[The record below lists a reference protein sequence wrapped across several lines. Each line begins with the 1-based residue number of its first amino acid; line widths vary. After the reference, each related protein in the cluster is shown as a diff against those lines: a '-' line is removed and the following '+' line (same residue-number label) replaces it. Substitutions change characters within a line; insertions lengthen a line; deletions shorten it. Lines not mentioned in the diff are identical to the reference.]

1 MHRRDLLRG
10 VAMAGLLAAAGAVP
24 AGLATAAR
32 AAEEKKDEHV
42 NTAVLHKEPPIG
54 DMALGSPDAPVT
66 IVEYASATCPH
77 CATFH
82 EEVWPQLKKEFVDTG
97 KVRFVF
103 REFPLDQLALAAFM
117 LTRCAGKEKYFPML
131 DLVMKNQRTWVK
143 NPREELLKIA
153 KLAGMTEQQFDACL
167 KNEKLAM
174 DIVAMSKDANRLF
187 GVDSTPTFFV
197 NGRRVVGGHSIEEFR
212 RIIDEELKKAQQKKG

>member
-10 VAMAGLLAAAGAVP
+10 VVMAGLLAMAGVMRGGP
-24 AGLATAAR
+24 ATAVQ
-32 AAEEKKDEHV
+32 AAEERKDAYV
-42 NTAVLHKEPPIG
+42 NTAVLHKAPPIG
-54 DMALGSPDAPVT
+54 DMALGRADAPVT

-97 KVRFVF
+97 KVRFIF

-117 LTRCAGKEKYFPML
+117 LTRCAGREKYFPML

-143 NPREELLKIA
+143 NPREELLRIA

-174 DIVAMSKDANRLF
+174 DIVALSKDANRLF

-197 NGRRVVGGHSIEEFR
+197 NGRRVVGGHSVEEFR
-212 RIIDEELKKAQQKKG
+212 KIINEELQKAQQKKG

>member
-1 MHRRDLLRG
+1 MHRRDLLG
-10 VAMAGLLAAAGAVP
+10 AMAAVTLAAAGMP
-24 AGLATAAR
+24 AAAL
-32 AAEEKKDEHV
+32 AAEEGKPV
-42 NTAVLHKEPPIG
+42 NVAVLHKEPAVG
-54 DMALGSPDAPVT
+54 DMVLGRPDAPVT

-97 KVRFVF
+97 KVRFIF

-117 LTRCAGKEKYFPML
+117 LTRCAGREKYFPML

-153 KLAGMTEQQFDACL
+153 KLAGMSEQQFDACL

-197 NGRRVVGGHSIEEFR
+197 NGRRLVGGHSIEEFR
-212 RIIDEELKKAQQKKG
+212 TIINEELKKAQAQKKG